1 MAAEELATQV
11 ERLRAAPAA
20 LVVPERQGR
29 AAPGDVRPAPPAFA
43 VVPRADGAPSGPMAD
58 GHRAWLDAEPATR
71 PRGVRPRELLEVRGP
86 GMRLSRACR
95 LHQWIERDGT
105 RMEPLVVS
113 GREAGAVAA
122 PAEGGP

>member
-1 MAAEELATQV
+1 
-11 ERLRAAPAA
+11 
-20 LVVPERQGR
+20 
-29 AAPGDVRPAPPAFA
+29 
-43 VVPRADGAPSGPMAD
+43 
-58 GHRAWLDAEPATR
+58 
-71 PRGVRPRELLEVRGP
+71 
-86 GMRLSRACR
+86 MRLSRACR